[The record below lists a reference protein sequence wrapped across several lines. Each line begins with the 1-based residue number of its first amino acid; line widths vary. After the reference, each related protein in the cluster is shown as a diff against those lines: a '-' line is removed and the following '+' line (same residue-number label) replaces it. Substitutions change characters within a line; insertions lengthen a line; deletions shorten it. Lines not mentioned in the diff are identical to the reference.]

1 MNKLLCPALA
11 LALTAALTGCG
22 NSQPTPEETMQQE
35 AMNVLRDELP
45 LDASEFAFTSKHNVQ
60 NCWMSFDDGQSV
72 WATLTTLPA
81 TQFPLVMDSKKYGDK
96 WETIQNDYGNNTIE
110 SQTGGLASE
119 SLSATEFR
127 RRVRECVELST
138 VRRQQM
144 YSKSIRAAN
153 ALTWAQAAESRGSMS
168 AFGGRAIME
177 LKDRQA
183 VLDQRV
189 HEFSQQVTVTQS
201 KDGEPSIT
209 LSNGPEMDTS
219 GPEALPAL
227 ELDESGH
234 PVTTRD
240 LPREP

>member
-1 MNKLLCPALA
+1 MNKLLIPAIA

-45 LDASEFAFTSKHNVQ
+45 LDASAFAFTSKHNVQ
-60 NCWMSFDDGQSV
+60 NCWMSFADGQSV

-81 TQFPLVMDSKKYGDK
+81 TQFPVVMSSKKYGDK
-96 WETIQNDYGNNTIE
+96 WETIQNDYGNDTIE
-110 SQTGGLASE
+110 SQTGGLVSE
-119 SLSATEFR
+119 SISAAEFR
-127 RRVRECVELST
+127 RRVQECVDLST

-153 ALTWAQAAESRGSMS
+153 ALSWAQAAESRSSMPT
-168 AFGGRAIME
+168 FDGRAIME

-183 VLDQRV
+183 VLDQHV
-189 HEFSQQVTVTQS
+189 HEFSQQVTVTES

-209 LSNGPEMDTS
+209 LSNGPEMGTS
-219 GPEALPAL
+219 EPEVLPAL
-227 ELDESGH
+227 EPDEVGH
-234 PVTTRD
+234 PVATPD